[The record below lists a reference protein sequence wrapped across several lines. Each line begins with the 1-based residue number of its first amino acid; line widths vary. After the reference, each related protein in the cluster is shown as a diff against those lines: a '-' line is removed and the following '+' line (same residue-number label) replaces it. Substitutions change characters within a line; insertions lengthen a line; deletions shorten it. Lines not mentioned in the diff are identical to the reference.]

1 MRWIALLL
9 LSCMAAARADVFIL
23 PTPNRALLESGPS
36 EKFLVGTVGR
46 PWPSGGFG
54 CVRSDGLKMHEGL
67 DIRCTQ
73 RDARGE
79 PIDPVFASA
88 SGTVAYIS
96 DKPAL
101 SNFGRYI
108 VLRHNIEGLQVCTLY
123 AHLSSIASGL
133 AAGQTVRQGQTI
145 ATMGRSTNTREG
157 ISKERAH
164 LHFEI
169 DFALNDRYA
178 SWHAQYRAG
187 TRNDHGSWNGQ
198 NLAAVDPAP
207 ILRAAAREGASFS
220 LVKHLRARKEAF
232 RILAR
237 DSKFSF
243 LRQYPALVKRNPA
256 ADREGAAGYQISFD
270 FNGAPIELTP
280 QAPSEIRSGPRIQL
294 LSANRE
300 ELEKNRCSRFV
311 TYRNGQPELSNTGEL
326 RSLLLIH

>member
-1 MRWIALLL
+1 MQWIALLFW
-9 LSCMAAARADVFIL
+9 SCLAAARADVFIL

-36 EKFLVGTVGR
+36 EKYLVGTIGR

-54 CVRSDGLKMHEGL
+54 CVRSEGLKMHEGL

-73 RDARGE
+73 RDSRGE

-96 DKPAL
+96 DKPGL

-108 VLRHNIEGLQVCTLY
+108 VLRHNIEGLQICTLY
-123 AHLSSIASGL
+123 AHLSSIANGL
-133 AAGQTVRQGQTI
+133 ATGQTVRQGQTI

-169 DFALNDRYA
+169 NFALNDRYA
-178 SWHAQYRAG
+178 SWHTQYRAG
-187 TRNDHGSWNGQ
+187 ARNDHGAWNGQ
-198 NLAAVDPAP
+198 NLAAIDPAP
-207 ILRAAAREGASFS
+207 VLRAAAREGAGFS
-220 LVKHLRARKEAF
+220 LVKHLRGRKEAF

-280 QAPSEIRSGPRIQL
+280 LAPSEIRSGPRIQL

-311 TYRNGQPELSNTGEL
+311 TYRQGRPELSNTGEL